1 MNKLVSD
8 LLDLAKLEQVANKEI
23 YSIIDLSKI
32 IEMQVLSF
40 ESLAFEQ
47 NLSLKYEI
55 EKEIYFNQ
63 KADQVKKDL
72 DSSMPLEKSRFLVS
86 YISSTIAKG
95 INEYLKTLSSE
106 KRFELA
112 VSLLNQF
119 SNLVS
124 DRTFDAAVYGF
135 DPAYVKSTL
144 SSKVKINSCSSVDF
158 AKSGSEAVDG
168 IEIHEGVI
176 LLSEDKSVKIRLT
189 LEEVIT
195 ELIDKYRKELAV
207 TLFGGRLPE

>member
-1 MNKLVSD
+1 MEELRSAEI
-8 LLDLAKLEQVANKEI
+8 LDKEI
-23 YSIIDLSKI
+23 QDDARKKAEKI
-32 IEMQVLSF
+32 LRNADSQCDQIMAQV
-40 ESLAFEQ
+40 ESRLEEA
-47 NLSLKYEI
+47 KK

-86 YISSTIAKG
+86 YISSSIAKG

-144 SSKVKINSCSSVDF
+144 SSKVRINSCSSVEF

>member
-1 MNKLVSD
+1 MEELRSAEI
-8 LLDLAKLEQVANKEI
+8 LDKEI
-23 YSIIDLSKI
+23 QDDARKKAEKI
-32 IEMQVLSF
+32 LRNADSQCDQIMAQV
-40 ESLAFEQ
+40 ESRLEEA
-47 NLSLKYEI
+47 KK

-63 KADQVKKDL
+63 KAEQVKKDL

-86 YISSTIAKG
+86 YISSSIAKG

-144 SSKVKINSCSSVDF
+144 SSKVKINSCSSVEF

-195 ELIDKYRKELAV
+195 ELIDKYRKKLAV

>member
-1 MNKLVSD
+1 MEELRSAEI
-8 LLDLAKLEQVANKEI
+8 LDKEI
-23 YSIIDLSKI
+23 QDDARKKAEKI
-32 IEMQVLSF
+32 LRNADSQCDQIMAQV
-40 ESLAFEQ
+40 ESRLEEA
-47 NLSLKYEI
+47 KK

-86 YISSTIAKG
+86 YISSSIAKG
-95 INEYLKTLSSE
+95 INEYFKKISSE

-144 SSKVKINSCSSVDF
+144 SSKVKINSCSSVEF

>member
-1 MNKLVSD
+1 MEELRSAEI
-8 LLDLAKLEQVANKEI
+8 LDKEI
-23 YSIIDLSKI
+23 QDDARKKAEKI
-32 IEMQVLSF
+32 LRNADSQCEQIMAQV
-40 ESLAFEQ
+40 ESRLEEA
-47 NLSLKYEI
+47 KK

-86 YISSTIAKG
+86 YISSSIAKG

-144 SSKVKINSCSSVDF
+144 SSKVKINSCSSVEF

>member
-1 MNKLVSD
+1 
-8 LLDLAKLEQVANKEI
+8 
-23 YSIIDLSKI
+23 
-32 IEMQVLSF
+32 
-40 ESLAFEQ
+40 
-47 NLSLKYEI
+47 
-55 EKEIYFNQ
+55 
-63 KADQVKKDL
+63 
-72 DSSMPLEKSRFLVS
+72 MPLEKSRFLVS
-86 YISSTIAKG
+86 YISSSIAKG
-95 INEYLKTLSSE
+95 INAYLKTLSSE

-112 VSLLNQF
+112 VSLLDQF

-144 SSKVKINSCSSVDF
+144 SSKVKINSCSSVEF

-195 ELIDKYRKELAV
+195 ELIDKYRNELAV

>member
-1 MNKLVSD
+1 MEELRSAEI
-8 LLDLAKLEQVANKEI
+8 LDKEI
-23 YSIIDLSKI
+23 QDDARKKAEKI
-32 IEMQVLSF
+32 LRNADSQCGQIMAQV
-40 ESLAFEQ
+40 ESRLEEA
-47 NLSLKYEI
+47 KK

-86 YISSTIAKG
+86 YISSSIAKG

-144 SSKVKINSCSSVDF
+144 SSKVKINSCSSVEF

>member
-1 MNKLVSD
+1 MEELRSAEI
-8 LLDLAKLEQVANKEI
+8 LDKEI
-23 YSIIDLSKI
+23 QDDARKKAEKI
-32 IEMQVLSF
+32 LRNADSQCDQILAQV
-40 ESLAFEQ
+40 ESRLEEA
-47 NLSLKYEI
+47 KK

-86 YISSTIAKG
+86 YISSSIAKG

-112 VSLLNQF
+112 VSLLDQF

>member
-1 MNKLVSD
+1 MEELRSAEI
-8 LLDLAKLEQVANKEI
+8 LDKEI
-23 YSIIDLSKI
+23 QDDARKKAEKI
-32 IEMQVLSF
+32 LRNADSQCDQIMAQV
-40 ESLAFEQ
+40 ESRLEEA
-47 NLSLKYEI
+47 KK

-63 KADQVKKDL
+63 KAAQVKKDL

-86 YISSTIAKG
+86 YISSSIAKG

>member
-1 MNKLVSD
+1 MEELRSAEI
-8 LLDLAKLEQVANKEI
+8 LDKEI
-23 YSIIDLSKI
+23 QDDARKKAEKI
-32 IEMQVLSF
+32 LRNADSQCDQIMAQV
-40 ESLAFEQ
+40 ESRLEEA
-47 NLSLKYEI
+47 KK

-63 KADQVKKDL
+63 KVDQVKKDL

-86 YISSTIAKG
+86 YISSSIAKG

-124 DRTFDAAVYGF
+124 NRTFDAAVYGF

-144 SSKVKINSCSSVDF
+144 SSKVKINSCSSVEF

>member
-1 MNKLVSD
+1 MEELRSAEI
-8 LLDLAKLEQVANKEI
+8 LDKEI
-23 YSIIDLSKI
+23 QDDARKKAEKILRNADLQCDQI
-32 IEMQVLSF
+32 MAQV
-40 ESLAFEQ
+40 ESRLEEA
-47 NLSLKYEI
+47 KK

-86 YISSTIAKG
+86 YISSSIAKG

-144 SSKVKINSCSSVDF
+144 SSKVKINSCSSVEF

>member
-1 MNKLVSD
+1 MEELRSAEI
-8 LLDLAKLEQVANKEI
+8 LDKEI
-23 YSIIDLSKI
+23 QDDARKKAEKI
-32 IEMQVLSF
+32 LRNADSQCDQIMAQV
-40 ESLAFEQ
+40 ESRLEEAK
-47 NLSLKYEI
+47 N

-86 YISSTIAKG
+86 YISSSIAKG

-124 DRTFDAAVYGF
+124 NRTFDAAVYGF

>member
-1 MNKLVSD
+1 MEELRSAEI
-8 LLDLAKLEQVANKEI
+8 LDKEI
-23 YSIIDLSKI
+23 QDDARKKAEKI
-32 IEMQVLSF
+32 LRNADSQCDQIMAQV
-40 ESLAFEQ
+40 ESRLEEA
-47 NLSLKYEI
+47 KK

-86 YISSTIAKG
+86 YISSSIAKG

>member
-1 MNKLVSD
+1 MEELRSAEI
-8 LLDLAKLEQVANKEI
+8 LDKEI
-23 YSIIDLSKI
+23 QDDARKKAEKI
-32 IEMQVLSF
+32 LRNADSQCDQIMAPV
-40 ESLAFEQ
+40 ESRLEEA
-47 NLSLKYEI
+47 KK

-86 YISSTIAKG
+86 YISSSIAKG

-144 SSKVKINSCSSVDF
+144 SSKVKINSCSSVEF

>member
-1 MNKLVSD
+1 MEELRSAEI
-8 LLDLAKLEQVANKEI
+8 LDKEI
-23 YSIIDLSKI
+23 QDDARKKAEKI
-32 IEMQVLSF
+32 LRNADSQCDQIMAQV
-40 ESLAFEQ
+40 ESRLEEA
-47 NLSLKYEI
+47 KK

-86 YISSTIAKG
+86 YISSSIAKC

-112 VSLLNQF
+112 VSLLDQF

-144 SSKVKINSCSSVDF
+144 SSKVKINSCSSVEF

>member
-1 MNKLVSD
+1 MEELRSAEI
-8 LLDLAKLEQVANKEI
+8 LDKEI
-23 YSIIDLSKI
+23 QDDARKKAEKI
-32 IEMQVLSF
+32 LRNADSQCDQIMAQV
-40 ESLAFEQ
+40 ESRLEEA
-47 NLSLKYEI
+47 KK

-63 KADQVKKDL
+63 KAEQVKKDL

-86 YISSTIAKG
+86 YISSSIAKG

-112 VSLLNQF
+112 VSLLDQF

>member
-1 MNKLVSD
+1 MEELRSAEI
-8 LLDLAKLEQVANKEI
+8 LDKEI
-23 YSIIDLSKI
+23 QDDARKKAEKI
-32 IEMQVLSF
+32 LRNADSQCDQILAQV
-40 ESLAFEQ
+40 ESRLEEA
-47 NLSLKYEI
+47 KK

-63 KADQVKKDL
+63 KAEQVKKDL

-86 YISSTIAKG
+86 YISSSIAKG

-124 DRTFDAAVYGF
+124 NRTFDAAVYGF

>member
-1 MNKLVSD
+1 MEELRSAEI
-8 LLDLAKLEQVANKEI
+8 LDKEI
-23 YSIIDLSKI
+23 QDDARKKAEKI
-32 IEMQVLSF
+32 LRNADSQCDQIMAQV
-40 ESLAFEQ
+40 ESRLEEA
-47 NLSLKYEI
+47 KK

-86 YISSTIAKG
+86 YISSSIAKG

-124 DRTFDAAVYGF
+124 DRTFEAAVYGF

-144 SSKVKINSCSSVDF
+144 SSKVKINSCSSVEF

>member
-1 MNKLVSD
+1 MEELRSAEI
-8 LLDLAKLEQVANKEI
+8 LDKEI
-23 YSIIDLSKI
+23 QDDARKKAEKI
-32 IEMQVLSF
+32 LRNADSQCDQIMAQV
-40 ESLAFEQ
+40 ESRLEEA
-47 NLSLKYEI
+47 KK

-63 KADQVKKDL
+63 KVDQVKKDL

-86 YISSTIAKG
+86 YISSSIAKG

-124 DRTFDAAVYGF
+124 NRTFDAAVYGF

>member
-1 MNKLVSD
+1 MEELRSAEI
-8 LLDLAKLEQVANKEI
+8 LDKEI
-23 YSIIDLSKI
+23 QDDARKKAEKI
-32 IEMQVLSF
+32 LRNADSQCDQIMAQV
-40 ESLAFEQ
+40 ESRLEEA
-47 NLSLKYEI
+47 KK

-86 YISSTIAKG
+86 YISSSIAKG

-144 SSKVKINSCSSVDF
+144 SSKVKINSCSSVEF

-207 TLFGGRLPE
+207 TLFDGRLPE

>member
-1 MNKLVSD
+1 MEELRSAEI
-8 LLDLAKLEQVANKEI
+8 LDKEI
-23 YSIIDLSKI
+23 QDDARKKAEKI
-32 IEMQVLSF
+32 LRNADSQCDQIMTQV
-40 ESLAFEQ
+40 ESRLEEA
-47 NLSLKYEI
+47 KK

-86 YISSTIAKG
+86 YISSSIAKG

-124 DRTFDAAVYGF
+124 NRTFDAAVYGF

-144 SSKVKINSCSSVDF
+144 SSKVKINSCSSVEF

>member
-1 MNKLVSD
+1 MEELRSAEI
-8 LLDLAKLEQVANKEI
+8 LDKEI
-23 YSIIDLSKI
+23 QDDARKKAEKI
-32 IEMQVLSF
+32 LRNADSQCDQILAQV
-40 ESLAFEQ
+40 ESRLEEA
-47 NLSLKYEI
+47 KK

-86 YISSTIAKG
+86 YISSSIAKG

-112 VSLLNQF
+112 VSLLDQF

-144 SSKVKINSCSSVDF
+144 SSKVKINSCSSVEF

-195 ELIDKYRKELAV
+195 ELIDKYRNELAV

>member
-1 MNKLVSD
+1 MEELRSAEI
-8 LLDLAKLEQVANKEI
+8 LDKEI
-23 YSIIDLSKI
+23 QDDARKKAEKILRNADLQCDQI
-32 IEMQVLSF
+32 MAQV
-40 ESLAFEQ
+40 ESRLEEA
-47 NLSLKYEI
+47 KK

-63 KADQVKKDL
+63 KAEQVRKDL

-86 YISSTIAKG
+86 YISSSIAKG

-144 SSKVKINSCSSVDF
+144 SSKVKINSCSSVEF